1 MINLLQINSY
11 KLNSIHYFTT
21 NLNGVFD
28 ILFSNEK
35 KKILSEDKDTVCIS
49 EVYISNSFISKE
61 PQILNKTEFI
71 FKSHNLKDC
80 SDNKS

>member
-1 MINLLQINSY
+1 M
-11 KLNSIHYFTT
+11 KK
-21 NLNGVFD
+21 
-28 ILFSNEK
+28 K

-61 PQILNKTEFI
+61 PQVLNKTEFI